1 MSQPVLL
8 TDEQIRQF
16 IVNGYLVFEPTVPE
30 GTHEACYSKLNE
42 IIDTEANPGNNILP
56 RVPEM
61 RHILNSPEVH
71 GALLSVLGP
80 GYLEHPHRYCHP
92 LKPIEEVPSAAEA
105 EERLQNNC
113 HQDGYTPMGH
123 PRQHYLRYARIMYYP
138 QDSPVELGPTHVIP
152 GTQYN
157 RGLTKEDRANT
168 LPVAGR
174 AGTVSLTHF
183 DVGHAAGVSLLPRH
197 RHMIKFIYMRS
208 TEPREPTWDCRVAG
222 WEKPQDITAPHNL
235 ELTWSHQWDWLCGK
249 RDRYASWKEGQA
261 GAATDADTD
270 ALIAESNDGPDLAR
284 RLEAIRRLA
293 ALGEKA
299 APAIPAL
306 VEKLGADHQA
316 IRAETTYALGCIGEK
331 AIEPVAKALR
341 QAGARADEHDAPP
354 AWNEGATN
362 MEDAAQALAAIGT
375 PAVDALIDLL
385 ASSSEWTRINAAFAL
400 GEMDSH
406 AAKALPALTRALEDP
421 SHRVVRTAID
431 SLGNIAS
438 TDPQAAPIEALG
450 RMLEADHPDWHD
462 VASRSWVP
470 RDQVRT
476 NAATVCARLG
486 PAAAAL
492 EAHLCKALDDPCG
505 HVGSFALNALQR
517 LGTPEAMRASMDY
530 LWSQRWDASIDGGR
544 QF

>member
-1 MSQPVLL
+1 MHEPVLL

-16 IVNGYLVFEPTVPE
+16 IVNGYLAFEPTVPA
-30 GTHEACYSKLNE
+30 GTHETCYQKLNE
-42 IIDTEANPGNNILP
+42 IIDAEPNPGNNILP

-92 LKPIEEVPSAAEA
+92 LKPVQEQVDAAEA
-105 EERLQNNC
+105 EQRLRGGC

-157 RGLTKEDRANT
+157 RGLTDEDRANC

-183 DVGHAAGVSLLPRH
+183 DIGHAAGVSLLPRH
-197 RHMIKFIYMRS
+197 RHMIKFVYMRS
-208 TEPREPTWDCRVAG
+208 AEPTQPTWNCQSTG
-222 WEKPQDITAPHNL
+222 WQKPQEITAPHDT
-235 ELTWSHQWDWLCGK
+235 ELTWSHNWDWLCGK
-249 RDRYASWKEGQA
+249 RDRYASWHEKAEEVAPIDTLIGQLGEGVKLSQ
-261 GAATDADTD
+261 
-270 ALIAESNDGPDLAR
+270 
-284 RLEAIRRLA
+284 RLEAARQLA
-293 ALGEKA
+293 LLGPA
-299 APAIPAL
+299 AAAAVPTLIQI
-306 VEKLGADHQA
+306 LGTDHQA
-316 IRAETTYALGCIGEK
+316 MRPEATYALGAIGQP
-331 AIEPVAKALR
+331 AILDLAAAVR
-341 QAGARADEHDAPP
+341 QAGTEADGHDSPP
-354 AWNEGATN
+354 AWNENATN
-362 MEDAAQALAAIGT
+362 MEDAAQALAAIGE
-375 PAVDALIDLL
+375 PAVEALCGLL
-385 ASSSEWTRINAAFAL
+385 TDPSEWTRINAAFAL

-406 AAKALPALTRALEDP
+406 AIAAIPALTRALEDA

-431 SLGNIAS
+431 ALGNVAQGV
-438 TDPQAAPIEALG
+438 PLEALG
-450 RMLEADHPDWHD
+450 RMLEADHPDWHEE
-462 VASRSWVP
+462 ASRNWTP

-486 PAAAAL
+486 TAVAPL
-492 EAHLCKALDDPCG
+492 EAQLFKALDDPCG

-517 LGTPEAMRASMDY
+517 LDSPTAAQAAMNY
-530 LWSQRWDASIDGGR
+530 LWSQRWDASIDGQR